1 MLLLKRINKSFMRN
15 KVRNLLYCIVVTAII
30 LFGGVLLIS
39 GKMVNLLI
47 IVGLLGIL
55 EILLLEN
62 LYQLVFV
69 KEEKKGK

>member
-1 MLLLKRINKSFMRN
+1 MRN

>member
-1 MLLLKRINKSFMRN
+1 MRN

-30 LFGGVLLIS
+30 FFGGVLLIS

-47 IVGLLGIL
+47 SVGLLGIL

>member
-1 MLLLKRINKSFMRN
+1 MKK

-30 LFGGVLLIS
+30 FFGGVLLIS
-39 GKMVNLLI
+39 GKMINLLI
-47 IVGLLGIL
+47 IVDLLGSL

-69 KEEKKGK
+69 KEKRKGSNK